1 MLFSTLF
8 LLLICNCAVLVAVRT
23 KRSKPNILFMLIDDL
38 GWNDIGF
45 HNTSAIQSTNIDK
58 LASTGEHFCGFEYM
72 AKY

>member
-1 MLFSTLF
+1 
-8 LLLICNCAVLVAVRT
+8 
-23 KRSKPNILFMLIDDL
+23 MLIDDL

-58 LASTGEHFCGFEYM
+58 LASTGEHFCWFGYM